1 MKNKKLFWLPLV
13 LLLVLT
19 VLTAGFLTACGQPPQ
34 PEVEP
39 TESQSQTE
47 PTQPAP
53 TQPEPTE
60 TEPVDTEP
68 DVTEPEETES
78 SGNSGG
84 GNMNTGTGGGYDPG
98 ATEPEGDATEPAI
111 EVPAPGSEN
120 NPYYEN
126 VQNGA
131 GEFTTVKIP
140 AGATVYYR
148 IRTAGTL
155 MQCDGEV
162 SVALG
167 ETVYEPQEGK
177 VELTL
182 PGAEDTVV
190 SLSFTNRSAE
200 DQIFLVAVM
209 GDAGSRSNPLDA
221 DLAEGTEVTLEEG
234 DVDGLFYRWTADK
247 AGMLKL
253 WAEGDVEINVL
264 VEGEPV
270 QLSRDNGGKLC
281 AQVKAEDEIL
291 VQLLAKADAE
301 GNLPAVQTVIYGYV
315 AKMVKQTVSFVPFEA
330 EAVTVE
336 AGKSVYFTISG
347 VADRYV
353 SIAAENA
360 CLYYGEET
368 IYPNNSGILGVNC
381 TENTV
386 QIELCNT
393 GDSEQSYVLKVNNP
407 LGTVLNPEELALGEE
422 ITAVSTEMSGYYY
435 SYTASD
441 AGILTLRIWTAPET
455 EEGKPVIRLTNQAS
469 GETAELTSVE
479 ETVSVAMLPNDQV
492 QIYVAVTNIVGDS
505 LEAQMG
511 IFAEFCGTEE
521 NPIVVEYPGFTAK
534 VPAGQTLYYG
544 CYNMNGVIFSLN
556 TSNAVVAHNGQEYSG
571 EEIMFF
577 VVCQGRDPGVIAIT
591 NPGEEEGTYN
601 ATFSYPVG
609 WMENPAPL
617 VLGNNTLTQQAGAK
631 EYYYA
636 FTAAKAGKLTL
647 TFDEAAQWVYC
658 VNNLTQGIYGDT
670 QWSDSDPLVSVA
682 EIAVQKGDQI
692 QITVNTYDKDNA
704 YENPEGTVVFQASF
718 ETGPVEIADTGIYT
732 TASLVAGEAC
742 RFTGKFQG
750 LTMRITGAK
759 NAYVVFDGETYQ
771 TGSDGAVKVEFPEGG
786 EDNLSFVL
794 HNGAAN
800 QVNFTILFSTK
811 SVGSADNPEMLSVGS
826 YSMVQSAV
834 GGTDHYY
841 KFVATS
847 SATLTFTFETDVN
860 AIFVVN
866 GNIVRYTHMGQNT
879 YSIRVRPGAVIN
891 LVVNTY
897 DPANPMVSPLGTVD
911 FTVSLK

>member
-13 LLLVLT
+13 LLLALT
-19 VLTAGFLTACGQPPQ
+19 VLTAGFLTACGQQSQ
-34 PEVEP
+34 PATEP
-39 TESQSQTE
+39 SESQTQPE
-47 PTQPAP
+47 PTQPDP

-60 TEPVDTEP
+60 TLPVDTEP
-68 DVTEPEETES
+68 VATEPVETEAP
-78 SGNSGG
+78 GDSGG
-84 GNMNTGTGGGYDPG
+84 SNMNTGTGGGYDPG
-98 ATEPEGDATEPAI
+98 ATEPESDVTEPPI
-111 EVPAPGSEN
+111 EVPAAGSEN

-126 VQNGA
+126 IQNGA

-140 AGATVYYR
+140 VGATVHYR
-148 IRTAGTL
+148 LRTAGTL
-155 MQCDGEV
+155 LQCSGEV

-167 ETVYEPQEGK
+167 EAVYEPQEGK
-177 VELTL
+177 VELAL

-190 SLSFTNRSAE
+190 SLSFTNLSAE
-200 DQIFLVAVM
+200 DQIFPVAVM

-221 DLAEGTEVTLEEG
+221 DLAEGTEVSLEEG
-234 DVDGLFYRWTADK
+234 DIDGLFYLWVADK

-253 WAEGDVEINVL
+253 WAEGNVEINVL

-291 VQLLAKADAE
+291 VQLLAKADEE
-301 GNLPAVQTVIYGYV
+301 GNLPTAQTVLYGYV
-315 AKMVKQTVSFVPFEA
+315 AQMVKQTVSFVPFEA

-336 AGKSVYFTISG
+336 AGKSVYFTVSG

-353 SIAAENA
+353 SVAAENA

-368 IYPNNSGILGVNC
+368 IYPNDSGVMGINC
-381 TENTV
+381 AENTV
-386 QIELCNT
+386 QIEICNT
-393 GDSEQSYVLKVNNP
+393 GDSESVYVLKVDNP
-407 LGTVLNPEELALGEE
+407 LGTILNPEKLTLGEE

-435 SYTASD
+435 NYTAPS
-441 AGILTLRIWTAPET
+441 AGILTLQIWTAPET
-455 EEGKPVIRLTNQAS
+455 EGGKPMIRLTNKAS
-469 GETAELTSVE
+469 GETAELTSAE
-479 ETVSVAMLPNDQV
+479 EAVSIAMLPGDEV
-492 QIYVAVTNIVGDS
+492 QIYAAVTNIVGDS

-511 IFAEFCGTEE
+511 IFADFYGTEE

-544 CYNMNGVIFSLN
+544 GYNMNGVIFSLK

-571 EEIMFF
+571 ENITFSI
-577 VVCQGRDPGVIAIT
+577 VCQGRDPGVFAIT
-591 NPGEEEGTYN
+591 NPGEEDGTYKV
-601 ATFSYPVG
+601 TLSYPLG

-617 VLGNNTLTQQAGAK
+617 VIGTNTLTQQAGAMD
-631 EYYYA
+631 YYYS
-636 FTAAKAGKLTL
+636 FTTAKAGKLTL
-647 TFDEAAQWVYC
+647 TFDETAQWTYC

-670 QWSDSDPLVSVA
+670 QWSDSDPLVSST

-692 QITVNTYDKDNA
+692 QIAVNTYDKDNMF
-704 YENPEGTVVFQASF
+704 ENPEGTVVFHASF

-732 TASLVAGEAC
+732 TASLVAGEDC

-759 NAYVVFDGETYQ
+759 NAYVVFDGKTYE

-786 EDNLSFVL
+786 EENLSFVL

-811 SVGSADNPEMLSVGS
+811 SVGSADNPEMLSAGS

-847 SATLTFTFETDVN
+847 NATLTFTFETDVD
-860 AIFVVN
+860 AIFIVN

-897 DPANPMVSPLGTVD
+897 DPTNPMVSPVGTVD
-911 FTVSLK
+911 FIVSLK